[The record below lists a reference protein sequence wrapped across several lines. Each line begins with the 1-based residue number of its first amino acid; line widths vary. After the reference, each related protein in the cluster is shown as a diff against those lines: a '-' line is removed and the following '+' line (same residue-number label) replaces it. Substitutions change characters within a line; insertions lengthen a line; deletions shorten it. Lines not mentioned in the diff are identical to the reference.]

1 MPQAILLLKCACVK
15 AEQLCII
22 SIDSSS
28 DNFISLC
35 FSNIYRHTGKIL
47 ISDPLPLSH
56 SVLPPDSNG
65 LAPLLYFIMAL
76 EVAIPISK
84 TSSNGV

>member
-15 AEQLCII
+15 AEQLCMI
-22 SIDSSS
+22 SIASSS
-28 DNFISLC
+28 DNFISFC
-35 FSNIYRHTGKIL
+35 CSNMYRHTGRIL
-47 ISDPLPLSH
+47 ISEPLPLSH
-56 SVLPPDSNG
+56 SVSPPDCNG
-65 LAPLLYFIMAL
+65 SAPVLYFIIAL